1 MVRTFQLT
9 KALSRMTVIDN
20 MMLGAQNQSGENL
33 FKSMF
38 KPTWSR
44 EKDIE
49 LKADELLDRF
59 KLLEKKNDYA
69 GSLSGGQRKLLEM
82 ARALMSD
89 PKMIML
95 DEPMA
100 GVNPALTQSLLGH
113 IQSLR
118 DEGMTVL
125 FVEHDMHVVR
135 HISDWVAVMAEGRLV
150 AEGTAD
156 SVMSD
161 TAVIDAYLGAHHDT
175 DLGDDALLRTSP
187 SSRWPTRS
195 PPRQPSVRRAEHP
208 TDHSPLPIPGT
219 HEPQMM
225 KKTEQA
231 VVEAKDVVA
240 GYIPGV
246 NILNGCSLVAYPGEM
261 IGIIGPNGAGKS
273 TLLKAMFGLVKVH
286 SGTSRSVTATSPT
299 CGPTVSSRWG
309 WASSRRPTTSSRA
322 SPSRRTS
329 GWACSRP
336 KRRERLGAM
345 WDLFPV
351 LHDRRNQR
359 AGALSGGERQSLAMA
374 RALMMEPSV
383 LLLDEPSAGLSPVR
397 QDETFLRTR
406 RINKTGVCVVMVEQ
420 NARRCLQICDRGY
433 VLDQGRDAHTGT
445 GRGLPT
451 TPRSSRC
458 TSARWP
464 RTSRSARTTDARG
477 PAGQAE
483 GPRTL
488 RSGALC
494 VVAGA
499 AAQPISSSSPRRC
512 WSARSCSRR

>member
-1 MVRTFQLT
+1 MFSGTW
-9 KALSRMTVIDN
+9 
-20 MMLGAQNQSGENL
+20 GAQ
-33 FKSMF
+33 
-38 KPTWSR
+38 
-44 EKDIE
+44 EKEIE
-49 LKADELLDRF
+49 AKAKELLDRF
-59 KLLEKKNDYA
+59 KLYEKKDDYA

-135 HISDWVAVMAEGRLV
+135 HISDWVVVMAEGRIV
-150 AEGTAD
+150 AEGSAD
-156 SVMSD
+156 TVMSD
-161 TAVIDAYLGAHHDT
+161 PAVIDAYLGAHHDT
-175 DLGDDALLRTSP
+175 DLGDDALLSDEALEEIAEEVAAEEAEREAEDEATP
-187 SSRWPTRS
+187 SEPTQHAGGGEHD
-195 PPRQPSVRRAEHP
+195 RQPRGE
-208 TDHSPLPIPGT
+208 
-219 HEPQMM
+219 
-225 KKTEQA
+225 A

-240 GYIPGV
+240 GYMPGV

-286 SGTSRSVTATSPT
+286 SGQVTLHGKDITNLKANQLVEMGVGFVPQTNN
-299 CGPTVSSRWG
+299 VF
-309 WASSRRPTTSSRA
+309 
-322 SPSRRTS
+322 PSLTIEENLRM
-329 GWACSRP
+329 GLFLRP
-336 KRRERLGAM
+336 KKLGERLAAM

-433 VLDQGRDAHTGT
+433 VLDQGRDAYTGT
-445 GRGLPT
+445 GRELANDPKVIELYLGTLAKDVDEERDEHCPPATST
-451 TPRSSRC
+451 TRPPATSTRITSMRAACTWRMSR
-458 TSARWP
+458 A
-464 RTSRSARTTDARG
+464 
-477 PAGQAE
+477 AE
-483 GPRTL
+483 
-488 RSGALC
+488 
-494 VVAGA
+494 
-499 AAQPISSSSPRRC
+499 
-512 WSARSCSRR
+512 